1 MIIAIS
7 GVAILKRSM
16 KKHYSAIVVG
26 GGQAGLSISYCL
38 KNKGIDHIVLEKNYI
53 GYSWR
58 EKRWDTFCLV
68 TPNWQCTLP
77 GYHYPGSNPNG
88 FMEKE
93 AIVEYIKDYARSFN
107 PPLEEGIEVLSVKKN
122 PSQGLFE
129 LATSIGNY
137 TANQVVIATGS
148 YHQPKVPR
156 MAERLAKEIVQLHS
170 SDYKNPE
177 SLPEGEVLVV
187 GSGQSG
193 CQIAEDLHLAGRK
206 VHLCVGSAPRSPR
219 QYRGKDVVDWLDRL
233 GYYDLSIDEHSAPES
248 VRKKTNHYL
257 TGRDGGHEI
266 DLRAFAN
273 TGMQLYGSLK
283 DIEGDRLEFQPN
295 LKQNL
300 DRADEVAQSIKK
312 TIDEYIAK
320 QEIPAPTEP
329 PARPVWQPSA
339 EVTELDYKQAN
350 ITSVIWCIGYQTDF
364 NWVKVPVFDGLGYP
378 SHERGVTSVNG
389 LYFLGLPWLYT
400 WGSGRFSGIARDAE
414 YLSDYIANKMKYAY
428 PGTLLA
434 VNEAAI
440 GS

>member
-1 MIIAIS
+1 
-7 GVAILKRSM
+7 M
-16 KKHYSAIVVG
+16 KKHYSVIVVG

-38 KNKGIDHIVLEKNYI
+38 KQKGIDHIILEKNYI
-53 GYSWR
+53 GYAWQ

-77 GYHYPGSNPNG
+77 GYHYPGDNLDG
-88 FMEKE
+88 FMERDK
-93 AIVEYIKDYARSFN
+93 IVEYIQDYAKSFD
-107 PPLEEGIEVLSVKKN
+107 PPIKERVEVFSVNKN
-122 PSQGLFE
+122 LSQGLFE
-129 LATSIGNY
+129 LNTSIGNY
-137 TANQVVIATGS
+137 TAKQVVVATGS

-156 MAERLAKEIVQLHS
+156 MAEKFAENILQLHS
-170 SDYKNPE
+170 CEYKNPE

-193 CQIAEDLHLAGRK
+193 CQIAEDLHLAKKK
-206 VHLCVGSAPRSPR
+206 VHLCVGGAPRSPR
-219 QYRGKDVVDWLDRL
+219 QYRGKDVVDWLDKL
-233 GYYDLSIDEHSAPES
+233 GYYDLSIDEHCDPES
-248 VRKKTNHYL
+248 VRNKTNHYL

-266 DLRAFAN
+266 DLRQFAKE
-273 TGMQLYGSLK
+273 GMQLYGSLEN
-283 DIEGDRLEFQPN
+283 IQGDNLKFKPN
-295 LKQNL
+295 LKHNL
-300 DRADEVAQSIKK
+300 DRADEVYQSIRR
-312 TIDEYIAK
+312 TIDEYIVK
-320 QEIPAPTEP
+320 QGIAAPTEP
-329 PARPVWQPSA
+329 RYQPIWQPET

-350 ITSVIWCIGYQTDF
+350 ITAVIWCIGYQTNF

-378 SHERGVTSVNG
+378 SHDRGVTSVSG

-414 YLSDYIANKMKYAY
+414 YISDYIAKRTKYAY

>member
-1 MIIAIS
+1 
-7 GVAILKRSM
+7 M
-16 KKHYSAIVVG
+16 KKHYPVIVVG

-38 KNKGIDHIVLEKNYI
+38 KQKGIDHIVLEKNYV
-53 GYSWR
+53 GYAWQQ
-58 EKRWDTFCLV
+58 KRWDTFCLV

-77 GYHYPGSNPNG
+77 GYHYSGNDPDG
-88 FMEKE
+88 FMAKNE
-93 AIVEYIKDYARSFN
+93 IVAYIQDYAKSFN
-107 PPLEEGIEVLSVKKN
+107 PPIKAGVEVFSVKKN
-122 PSQGLFE
+122 NSQGLFE
-129 LATSIGNY
+129 ITSSIGNH

-148 YHQPKVPR
+148 YHQAKIPR
-156 MAERLAKEIVQLHS
+156 MAEKFASDIVQLHS
-170 SDYKNPE
+170 SEYKNPE
-177 SLPEGEVLVV
+177 LLPEGEVLVV

-233 GYYDLSIDEHSAPES
+233 GYYDLTVDNHPDREN
-248 VRKKTNHYL
+248 VRNKTNHYV
-257 TGRDGGHEI
+257 TGRGGGHEI
-266 DLRAFAN
+266 DLRTFAIE
-273 TGMQLYGSLK
+273 GMQLYGSLK
-283 DIEGDRLEFQPN
+283 DIQGNNLKFKPN

-300 DRADEVAQSIKK
+300 DRADEVAESIKK
-312 TIDEYIAK
+312 TIDEYITK
-320 QEIPAPTEP
+320 NQISAPTESLY
-329 PARPVWQPSA
+329 QPIWEPET
-339 EVTELDYKQAN
+339 EVLKFNYKQAN
-350 ITSVIWCIGYQTDF
+350 ITSIIWCIGYQTNF
-364 NWVKVPVFDGLGYP
+364 SWVDVPVFDGKGYP